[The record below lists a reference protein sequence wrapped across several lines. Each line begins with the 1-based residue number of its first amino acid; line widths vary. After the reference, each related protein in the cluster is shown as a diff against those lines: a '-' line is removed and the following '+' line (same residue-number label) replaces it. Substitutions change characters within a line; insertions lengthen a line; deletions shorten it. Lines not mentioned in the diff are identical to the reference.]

1 MKHFLLFVLI
11 NLPFLAFS
19 QFSATFD
26 SSELPETW
34 IGDRSSFT
42 IINGVLTLQSQ
53 LSAGEKSKQ
62 VQLAHPY
69 FISSSQK
76 EWSFYVQLDTKPTNS
91 NYIKIFPQSS
101 DASTLNGFYIRIGH
115 NKKGKQSSRY
125 SYGFDNQSL
134 GYLSMGIEDATYT
147 LVQLVIRL
155 TDNKQWTIYARDAY
169 NEKKLRQILQFE
181 TAITPMENAFFGFQI
196 THTSSGNKKFGI
208 EDIVVRETFSSLPEE
223 KDEEED
229 DDTTDEENNWSDC
242 SLEEIE
248 SLNPYEYKFYFSE
261 AVNVDDAT
269 FYIEG
274 KGYDGLEEADRIKW
288 QEKNPNIV
296 IIHFA
301 QSASSGEYYTLYWTR
316 VKDSKGKSIKDGF
329 ATGLFEETEEDE
341 SDTHLEPYD
350 IRIHEIMADPKG
362 FKPETEYIE
371 LHNCLSHE
379 IQLKGCKLLYGNKK
393 WIPLD
398 IVMIEAKG
406 YVVLYKNGNEMNQD
420 ISSFALDEFPANLAN
435 EGKELTL
442 FDAAERIID
451 QYTYPKASPGKSWEY
466 DKEGW
471 HLSTAPSG
479 GTPGRVNSPLQAEEE
494 EEKPKPKPEPE
505 PDLPLPPSEPDYLS
519 PDPLDIIISEILPEP
534 FTGGSEY
541 IELFNR
547 SEKDFSLKDVAI
559 SIRKSDGTLN
569 TTYSLGEYPDKFKA
583 GEYLLLTK
591 SLEGVVDFYEMPTI
605 LHAHE
610 CKLPVLA
617 NGGASLVLYRKSN
630 QQIIDEVHYSSNW
643 HDSSVKEKKGV
654 SLERI
659 DLNGESQDPSNWTSA
674 ASASGYGT
682 PGKENSQHNSNPSKG
697 DPAANED
704 ISLLRLQPS
713 GEYVLNYLLPQPG
726 YYAKGWIFDIRGR
739 KLSTLIENESLGTSG
754 TIRWNGLGS
763 DGNRLPAGVYI
774 QYIEMWNAEGKTIRR
789 RAAFLV
795 H

>member
-34 IGDRSSFT
+34 VGDRSSFT

-69 FISSSQK
+69 SISSSQK

-155 TDNKQWTIYARDAY
+155 TDNKLWTIYARDAY

-393 WIPLD
+393 WVPLD
-398 IVMIEAKG
+398 VVKIEAKG

-435 EGKELTL
+435 AGKELTL

-471 HLSTAPSG
+471 HLSTDPTG
-479 GTPGRVNSPLQAEEE
+479 GTPGRANSPLQAEEE

-559 SIRKSDGTLN
+559 STRKSDGSLN

-617 NGGASLVLYRKSN
+617 NGGASLVLYRKSD

-682 PGKENSQHNSNPSKG
+682 PGKENSQQNLNPSKG

>member
-34 IGDRSSFT
+34 VGDRSSFT

-350 IRIHEIMADPKG
+350 IRIHEIMADLKG

-393 WIPLD
+393 WVPLD
-398 IVMIEAKG
+398 VVKIEAKG

-435 EGKELTL
+435 AGKELTL

-471 HLSTAPSG
+471 HLSTDPTG
-479 GTPGRVNSPLQAEEE
+479 GTPGRANSPLQAEEE

-559 SIRKSDGTLN
+559 STRKSDGSLN

-682 PGKENSQHNSNPSKG
+682 PGKENSQQNLNPSKG

>member
-34 IGDRSSFT
+34 VGDRSSFT

-69 FISSSQK
+69 SISSSQK

-155 TDNKQWTIYARDAY
+155 TDNKLWTIYARDAY

-223 KDEEED
+223 KDEEDD

-393 WIPLD
+393 WVPLD
-398 IVMIEAKG
+398 IVKIEAKG

-435 EGKELTL
+435 AGKELTL

-479 GTPGRVNSPLQAEEE
+479 GTPGRANSPLQAEEE

-559 SIRKSDGTLN
+559 STRKSDGSLN

-659 DLNGESQDPSNWTSA
+659 DLNGESQDPYNWTSA